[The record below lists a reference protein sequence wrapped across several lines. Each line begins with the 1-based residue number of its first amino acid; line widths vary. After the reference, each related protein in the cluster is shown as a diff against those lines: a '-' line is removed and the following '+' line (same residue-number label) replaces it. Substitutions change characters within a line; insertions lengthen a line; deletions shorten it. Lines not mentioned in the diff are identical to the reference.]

1 MKRSL
6 LFFVYLFILSAIL
19 PNFADVDAQLIN
31 EFSSA
36 AGSTSDSDYPDWV
49 EVYFEE
55 GQDKSL
61 YQLTDGNGNM
71 KNLSEAVCNV
81 NICTVDWSN
90 RLDNEGD
97 QIKLELISS
106 PGVSIDQI
114 TYGGSGNVCIP
125 GDGYSIGRVAALVE
139 PYPPTNVW
147 ERFSTKSKGLT
158 NNNSVLS
165 PCPAPTSIPMA
176 VPTNTPVPTNAPTQT
191 PVPTSTTKPTSTPTR
206 KPTSTPKDLTAQNQ
220 KIQEEADMA
229 QFRFDSDEE
238 ADGQEVLG
246 ATGVSDGDGEPAGR
260 ISPFAY
266 VLFGLGVIFIGV
278 SAVMFVRNRKM
289 VS

>member
-97 QIKLELISS
+97 QIKLELIKRD
-106 PGVSIDQI
+106 ILFI
-114 TYGGSGNVCIP
+114 YGLQKLANYLKTIRDIKIY
-125 GDGYSIGRVAALVE
+125 GD
-139 PYPPTNVW
+139 
-147 ERFSTKSKGLT
+147 
-158 NNNSVLS
+158 
-165 PCPAPTSIPMA
+165 
-176 VPTNTPVPTNAPTQT
+176 
-191 PVPTSTTKPTSTPTR
+191 
-206 KPTSTPKDLTAQNQ
+206 D
-220 KIQEEADMA
+220 
-229 QFRFDSDEE
+229 
-238 ADGQEVLG
+238 
-246 ATGVSDGDGEPAGR
+246 
-260 ISPFAY
+260 
-266 VLFGLGVIFIGV
+266 
-278 SAVMFVRNRKM
+278 
-289 VS
+289 